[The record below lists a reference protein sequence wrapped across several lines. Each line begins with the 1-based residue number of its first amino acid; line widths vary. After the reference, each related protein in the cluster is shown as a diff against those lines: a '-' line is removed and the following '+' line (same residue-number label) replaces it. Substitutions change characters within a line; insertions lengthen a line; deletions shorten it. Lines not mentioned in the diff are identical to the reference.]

1 MSERLVYGKNPPFS
15 LVEQNSF
22 SYTAPYII
30 KQKTLLED
38 DFAIMHYSNSIELTV
53 CCNAEGYAVVE
64 YDTIQI
70 AGNTVV
76 IVPPNIVHSV
86 SLKKGEG
93 CVYVM
98 HISLEYLSRYLD
110 LNEILKIHG
119 VGINDLNHTSSRF
132 DDILGLIRKMIE
144 DDDNIFLCMS
154 ELLQIFDIVFSEVR
168 ISRSVRESFSE
179 QNNQALHSIIQWTEQ
194 NYMKNI
200 SLEDAASSINLS
212 RNYFCHWFKQMSGL
226 TFNTYLTNVRIAK
239 ACLSILKT
247 HSASITAHECG
258 FGDPSYFNAIF
269 KKKVG
274 ITPLQYY
281 NRKTSSNPS
290 RADE

>member
-1 MSERLVYGKNPPFS
+1 MGDVLISERLVYGKNPPFS

-119 VGINDLNHTSSRF
+119 VGMNDLNHTSSRF

-168 ISRSVRESFSE
+168 TSRSVRESFS
-179 QNNQALHSIIQWTEQ
+179 EQ

-274 ITPLQYY
+274 ITPIQYY

-290 RADE
+290 RTNE